1 MACGGAPDSPSP
13 WRIGSNHLLAA
24 RDLHK
29 SGSCGS
35 DDRLARIAARSVER
49 VVDLSI
55 LPEAMQQNCELPG
68 HGHHSSLLGVL
79 ASPFGQHQPPGAQL
93 AFGAE
98 GTEDVLSGVDQQTSE
113 IGIAGLGDAQLGVA
127 GAGLICSGAEPN
139 CGAHLTAL

>member
-1 MACGGAPDSPSP
+1 MACGGGPDSPSP

-55 LPEAMQQNCELPG
+55 LPEAMQQYGELPG
-68 HGHHSSLLGVL
+68 HGHDGSFLGVL
-79 ASPFGQHQPPGAQL
+79 ASPFGQHQPPCAPL
-93 AFGAE
+93 AFG
-98 GTEDVLSGVDQQTSE
+98 
-113 IGIAGLGDAQLGVA
+113 
-127 GAGLICSGAEPN
+127 
-139 CGAHLTAL
+139 TAAVGSRDSVSRPRM